1 MKQDVWI
8 AIAALTVI
16 CFAIKAVGPVA
27 LGGRDLPEWAARLIV
42 LLPAALL
49 SALVVVQTFAD
60 GKALALD
67 ARAAGLVAA
76 MVALALR
83 GSVLVVLLAAAVTAA
98 GLRAL
103 GVG

>member
-1 MKQDVWI
+1 MTRDVWI
-8 AIAALTVI
+8 AVGVLTVV

-27 LGGRDLPEWAARLIV
+27 LGGRDLPYWAERLIV
-42 LLPAALL
+42 LMPAALL

-67 ARAAGLVAA
+67 ARAAGLAAA
-76 MVALALR
+76 MIALAFR
-83 GSVLVVLLAAAVTAA
+83 ASVLVVLIAAAGTAA
-98 GLRAL
+98 ALRAV

>member
-8 AIAALTVI
+8 VIGVMTVV

-27 LGGRDLPEWAARLIV
+27 LGGREMPRWAERLIV

-60 GKALALD
+60 GKALVLD
-67 ARAAGLVAA
+67 ARAAGLGAA
-76 MVALALR
+76 MIAVALRA
-83 GSVLVVLLAAAVTAA
+83 SILVVLLVAAVTTA

-103 GVG
+103 S

>member
-1 MKQDVWI
+1 MTDVWI

-27 LGGRDLPEWAARLIV
+27 LGGRELPEWANSLIL

-49 SALVVVQTFAD
+49 SALVVVETFAH
-60 GKALALD
+60 GKSLELD
-67 ARAAGLVAA
+67 ARAPALAVAA
-76 MVALALR
+76 VALALR
-83 GSVLVVLLAAAVTAA
+83 ASMLVVLLAAALTAA

>member
-1 MKQDVWI
+1 MNDEIWI

-16 CFAIKAVGPVA
+16 CFAIKAAGPVA
-27 LGGRDLPEWAARLIV
+27 LGGRELPYWAERLIV
-42 LLPAALL
+42 LMPAALL

-60 GKALALD
+60 GKALVLD
-67 ARAAGLVAA
+67 ARAAGLAAA

-83 GSVLVVLLAAAVTAA
+83 GSVLVVLLAAALTAA